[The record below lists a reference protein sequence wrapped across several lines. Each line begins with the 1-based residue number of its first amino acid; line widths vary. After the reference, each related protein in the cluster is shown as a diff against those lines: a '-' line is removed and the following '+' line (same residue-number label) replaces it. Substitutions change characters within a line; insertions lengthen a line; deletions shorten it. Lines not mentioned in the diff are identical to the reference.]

1 MSFYVSD
8 RKFYFETDSKFSF
21 DLTNS
26 YVDKLNGTLA
36 KNNWND
42 IAYENGEQKRAR
54 YPNKL
59 IQLTASLTRQNT
71 NELPTPSFINR

>member
-8 RKFYFETDSKFSF
+8 REFYFETDNEFSF

-42 IAYENGEQKRAR
+42 IACENG
-54 YPNKL
+54 
-59 IQLTASLTRQNT
+59 
-71 NELPTPSFINR
+71 

>member
-36 KNNWND
+36 KNN
-42 IAYENGEQKRAR
+42 
-54 YPNKL
+54 
-59 IQLTASLTRQNT
+59 
-71 NELPTPSFINR
+71 